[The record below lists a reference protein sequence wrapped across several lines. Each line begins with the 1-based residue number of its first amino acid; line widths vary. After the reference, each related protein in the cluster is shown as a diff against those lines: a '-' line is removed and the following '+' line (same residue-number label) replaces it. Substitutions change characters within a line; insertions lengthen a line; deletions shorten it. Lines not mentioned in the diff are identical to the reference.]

1 MKLKEK
7 LSEKLVDLWVFGIA
21 NRKQKELIIG
31 GFKFVFRSYT
41 LDISSISK
49 SWSMRLLCSEHPY
62 GYLLASLRQGNQ
74 ENLHGYA
81 MTLFIQ
87 STSLTKD
94 QKLVKDVQRDCELYM
109 KRLLR
114 ESEKMEKQNRN
125 DKERE
130 TKDNIALMQSINEDK
145 KSKL

>member
-7 LSEKLVDLWVFGIA
+7 LSEKLVDMWVFGIA
-21 NRKQKELIIG
+21 NRKKREIIIG
-31 GFKFVFRSYT
+31 GFRFIFRSYT
-41 LDISSISK
+41 LDISSISR

-62 GYLLASLRQGNQ
+62 GYLLASLNQGNQ

-81 MTLFIQ
+81 MTLFMQ
-87 STSLTKD
+87 ATSLTKD
-94 QKLVKDVQRDCELYM
+94 QKLVKDVQRDCEAYM

-114 ESEKMEKQNRN
+114 EGEKTEMQARK
-125 DKERE
+125 DKDRE
-130 TKDNIALMQSINEDK
+130 VKDNIAIVQSINEDK